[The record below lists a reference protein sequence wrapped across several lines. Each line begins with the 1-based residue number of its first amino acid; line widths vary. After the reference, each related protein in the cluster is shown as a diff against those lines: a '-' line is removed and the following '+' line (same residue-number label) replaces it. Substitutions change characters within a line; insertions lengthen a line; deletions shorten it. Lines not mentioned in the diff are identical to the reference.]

1 MTKRPNVVVV
11 TGASSGFGNLTARAL
26 AEAGHIVY
34 AGMRATADRNAP
46 AVAALTRLREDRG
59 VPIAAV
65 EMDVQRQES
74 VDAAIDHVMTEQER
88 IDVVVHNAGHMVLGP
103 AEAFTPA
110 QLADVYDVNVLSTQR
125 VNRTVLP
132 IMRRRGQGL
141 LVWVGSSSTRGG
153 HPPFLAPY
161 FAAKAAMDAL
171 AESYA
176 AELIKFGIETT
187 LVIPGAYPSGTNH
200 FAHAGT
206 PADTPRAAQYDE
218 LYGRLRNT
226 MADTLSRVF
235 PAGREVGEVADEIV
249 RVIGLPHGERP
260 FRTHIDPSRDGSEV
274 VSTTYDRIRA
284 EFFRRIG
291 IDELLTPYAAR

>member
-1 MTKRPNVVVV
+1 MTAQPQVVVV

-46 AVAALTRLREDRG
+46 AVAALAEFKKDRG
-59 VPIAAV
+59 AEIAAV
-65 EMDVQRQES
+65 EMDVLEQES
-74 VDAAIDHVMTEQER
+74 VDAAIDRVMTEQKR
-88 IDVVVHNAGHMVLGP
+88 VDVVVHNAGHMVLGP
-103 AEAFTPA
+103 AEAFTVD
-110 QLADVYDVNVLSTQR
+110 QLAGVYDVNVLSTQR

-132 IMRRRGQGL
+132 VMRRRQRGL

-176 AELIKFGIETT
+176 AELVNFGIETT
-187 LVIPGAYPSGTNH
+187 LVVPGAYPSGTNH

-206 PADTPRAAQYDE
+206 PADTTRGAQYDE
-218 LYGRLRNT
+218 PYGRLR
-226 MADTLSRVF
+226 DTVTEALSDIF
-235 PAGREVGEVADEIV
+235 PSGREAGEVAAEIV

-274 VSTTYDRIRA
+274 VSVVYDRIRA

-291 IDELLTPYAAR
+291 IGELLTPHASL